1 MVKFA
6 KRFFYQVIP
15 EWKDQYIDYR
25 ALYRQ
30 IKAVKASVLDLAK
43 AYAHIKGTL
52 PSFSFINFNCCL
64 A

>member
-43 AYAHIKGTL
+43 AYAHIKGTSL
-52 PSFSFINFNCCL
+52 LSI
-64 A
+64 